1 MAIDGGALDQVPKAV
16 RSLRRDLAV
25 AVFAS
30 GAVEMVTRALTI
42 ILSIATVSLRGY
54 RDRLRCGEGQ

>member
-30 GAVEMVTRALTI
+30 RAVEMVTRALTI